1 MKKKYTKEEI
11 EILMQ
16 NPNIKMIKYGNQI
29 EYKDSFK
36 KCRLAFICEFT
47 TFISISLKN
56 PFEFVYTLKEP
67 SGECISVSTV

>member
-1 MKKKYTKEEI
+1 MPSDNYQCSI
-11 EILMQ
+11 E
-16 NPNIKMIKYGNQI
+16 KD
-29 EYKDSFK
+29 KDSFK